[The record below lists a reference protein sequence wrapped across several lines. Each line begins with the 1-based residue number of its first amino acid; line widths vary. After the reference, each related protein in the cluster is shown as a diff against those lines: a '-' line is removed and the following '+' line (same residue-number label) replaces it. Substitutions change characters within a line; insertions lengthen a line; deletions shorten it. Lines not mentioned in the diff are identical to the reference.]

1 MEDKDTE
8 KASKGKEKPKKAPY
22 NSIYHKLRRKLI
34 LFFLRKIKSVLVKYD
49 KIDQKE
55 DISEYLTDN
64 IKKPVVKWFT
74 SILVT
79 AAVICLALSCMGV
92 ELPRVMPT
100 SLGISLIW
108 WLTIELVRD
117 LKKALK

>member
-1 MEDKDTE
+1 MEDKDIE
-8 KASKGKEKPKKAPY
+8 KASKDQEKPKKAPY
-22 NSIYHKLRRKLI
+22 NSIYHKLKRKLI
-34 LFFLRKIKSVLVKYD
+34 LFCLRKIKSVLVKYD

-55 DISEYLTDN
+55 DISEYLSDN

-92 ELPRVMPT
+92 ELPRAMPT

-108 WLTIELVRD
+108 WLTIELFKD